1 MRTSLIILYLATAA
15 ALLAQEDA
23 APPETFTPPKAYP
36 VARYEAGWGKNPFT
50 LKTAP
55 AVVASVSFAK
65 DLAIAGISG
74 DTGNPTV
81 TIVNTKTHERFR
93 LKLGQPADNGML
105 LRDVKR
111 AASRKDSFAE
121 VVLGGE
127 TSKLTYDSSY
137 LTQVAST
144 SAARAPAPG
153 APNAPNVRLPIQPN
167 ARAVPAP
174 ATAPRPPQTQQAPTT
189 ATLGTRAPLPQDL
202 AQALS
207 AGNAPQGNIA
217 PGAFIGGTSPVNSD
231 TQPSIS
237 ISVPNSPGTNL
248 SVSVGNPNA
257 TSVPPGTTPS
267 QEVVSAVPVPVRRRI
282 ITPITPPSNN

>member
-1 MRTSLIILYLATAA
+1 MRSSLIILFTATA
-15 ALLAQEDA
+15 LSAQEA
-23 APPETFTPPKAYP
+23 GAPPENFTPPKAYP
-36 VARYEAGWGKNPFT
+36 VTRYEAGWSKNPFT

-93 LKLGQPADNGML
+93 LKLGQPGDNGMV

-111 AASRKDSFAE
+111 AATRKDSFAE

-127 TSKLTYDSSY
+127 TSKLTYDNSY

-144 SAARAPAPG
+144 SAARGAPAPG
-153 APNAPNVRLPIQPN
+153 APNAPNLRLPIQPN
-167 ARAVPAP
+167 ARALPAP
-174 ATAPRPPQTQQAPTT
+174 APRPPQTQQAPKT
-189 ATLGTRAPLPQDL
+189 AIGGRAPQPQSV
-202 AQALS
+202 AS
-207 AGNAPQGNIA
+207 GGVPQGIVN
-217 PGAFIGGTSPVNSD
+217 PGAFAVGASPTNSD
-231 TQPSIS
+231 LQPSIS
-237 ISVPNSPGTNL
+237 ISPAPSGSNSFGTNL
-248 SVSVGNPNA
+248 SVSVGAPTA
-257 TSVPPGTTPS
+257 TSAPAATTPS

>member
-1 MRTSLIILYLATAA
+1 MRSSLIILFTATA
-15 ALLAQEDA
+15 LSAQEA
-23 APPETFTPPKAYP
+23 GTPLENFTPPKAYP
-36 VARYEAGWGKNPFT
+36 VTRYEAGWSKNPFT

-93 LKLGQPADNGML
+93 LKLGQPGDNGMV

-111 AASRKDSFAE
+111 AATRKDSFAE

-127 TSKLTYDSSY
+127 TSKLTYDNSY

-144 SAARAPAPG
+144 SAARGAPAPG
-153 APNAPNVRLPIQPN
+153 APNAPNLRLPIQPN
-167 ARAVPAP
+167 ARALPSP
-174 ATAPRPPQTQQAPTT
+174 APRPPQTQQAPKT
-189 ATLGTRAPLPQDL
+189 AIGGRAPQPQSV
-202 AQALS
+202 AS
-207 AGNAPQGNIA
+207 GGVPQGIVN
-217 PGAFIGGTSPVNSD
+217 PGAFAVGASPTNSD
-231 TQPSIS
+231 LQPSIS
-237 ISVPNSPGTNL
+237 ISPAPSGSNSFGTNL
-248 SVSVGNPNA
+248 SVSVGAPTA
-257 TSVPPGTTPS
+257 TSAPATTTPS

>member
-1 MRTSLIILYLATAA
+1 MRTSLIILYLATGA
-15 ALLAQEDA
+15 ALAAQEAA
-23 APPETFTPPKAYP
+23 APPETFIPPKAYP

-93 LKLGQPADNGML
+93 LKLGQPADNGMV

-111 AASRKDSFAE
+111 AATRKDSFAE

-144 SAARAPAPG
+144 SSARAPAPG

-167 ARAVPAP
+167 ARAVPVP
-174 ATAPRPPQTQQAPTT
+174 APRPPQTQQPPKT

-202 AQALS
+202 NQALS
-207 AGNAPQGNIA
+207 AGNTPQGNLN
-217 PGAFIGGTSPVNSD
+217 PGAFIGGATPVNAD

-248 SVSVGNPNA
+248 SVSVGAPN
-257 TSVPPGTTPS
+257 SVSAPTGTTPS
-267 QEVVSAVPVPVRRRI
+267 PEVVSAVPVPVRRRI

>member
-1 MRTSLIILYLATAA
+1 MRSSLIILFIATAA
-15 ALLAQEDA
+15 ALSAQEA
-23 APPETFTPPKAYP
+23 GTPPENFTPPKAYP
-36 VARYEAGWGKNPFT
+36 VSRYEAGWSKNPFT

-93 LKLGQPADNGML
+93 LKLGQPGDNGML

-111 AASRKDSFAE
+111 AATRKDSFAE

-127 TSKLTYDSSY
+127 TSKLTYDNSY
-137 LTQVAST
+137 LTQVASS

-153 APNAPNVRLPIQPN
+153 APNAPNLRLPIQPN
-167 ARAVPAP
+167 ARAVPSP
-174 ATAPRPPQTQQAPTT
+174 VPRPPQTQQPPKT
-189 ATLGTRAPLPQDL
+189 AIGGRAPQPQSV
-202 AQALS
+202 AS
-207 AGNAPQGNIA
+207 GGVPQGIVN
-217 PGAFIGGTSPVNSD
+217 PGAFSAGSSPTTSEL
-231 TQPSIS
+231 QPSIS
-237 ISVPNSPGTNL
+237 ISPATSGSNSFGTNL
-248 SVSVGNPNA
+248 SVSVGTPTA
-257 TSVPPGTTPS
+257 TSVPAGTTPS

>member
-23 APPETFTPPKAYP
+23 VPPETFIPPTAYP

-55 AVVASVSFAK
+55 AAIASVSFAK

-105 LRDVKR
+105 LRDVNR

-167 ARAVPAP
+167 ASALPA
-174 ATAPRPPQTQQAPTT
+174 AAPRPPQTPQAPKT
-189 ATLGTRAPLPQDL
+189 ATLGTRAPRPQDL

-207 AGNAPQGNIA
+207 AGTAPQGNIA
-217 PGAFIGGTSPVNSD
+217 PGAFIGGTSPVNLD

-237 ISVPNSPGTNL
+237 ISVPNSSGKNL
-248 SVSVGNPNA
+248 SVSVGTPNA
-257 TSVPPGTTPS
+257 TSVTPGTTPS
-267 QEVVSAVPVPVRRRI
+267 PEVVSAAPVPVRRRI

>member
-15 ALLAQEDA
+15 SLLAQEAA
-23 APPETFTPPKAYP
+23 APPDSFTPPTAYP

-167 ARAVPAP
+167 ASALPAP
-174 ATAPRPPQTQQAPTT
+174 APRPPQTPQAPKT

-217 PGAFIGGTSPVNSD
+217 PGAFIGGTSPVNLD

-248 SVSVGNPNA
+248 SVSVGTTNA
-257 TSVPPGTTPS
+257 TSVTPGTTPS
-267 QEVVSAVPVPVRRRI
+267 PEVVSAAPVPVRRRI